1 MAHKYENKQAALLA
15 KVKGKTG
22 KISDKTHEEH
32 LKLYTGYVNK
42 SNALL
47 EALEKLGTPDPADA
61 KVANQISSKIRDI
74 KVDLTFALGGLKNHE
89 LYFNILGGDGKISG
103 KFAELVDRDF
113 GSFENYKKDLKATG
127 IAARGWAWTG
137 IDHETGK
144 LFNYIG
150 DAQNTYP
157 IWGVT
162 PVLGLDVYE
171 HAYYADFFT
180 ARAGYIDEF
189 LQLRRLQRGQRAAA
203 EVVNAVGLDLESRR
217 DIPGGSLMSCGRILP
232 WSRRVGSRQN
242 RFLPG

>member
-1 MAHKYENKQAALLA
+1 MLA

-32 LKLYTGYVNK
+32 MKLYTGYVNK
-42 SNALL
+42 SNAIL
-47 EALEKLGTPDPADA
+47 ELLEKLGTPDPADA
-61 KVANQISSKIRDI
+61 AVANQIYSTVRNY

-89 LYFNILGGDGKISG
+89 LYFDILGGNGKISG
-103 KFAELVDRDF
+103 KIAELVDRDF
-113 GSFENYKKDLKATG
+113 GSYENYKKDLKATA

-162 PVLGLDVYE
+162 PLLGLDVYE

-180 ARAGYIDEF
+180 ARAAYIDEF
-189 LQLRRLQRGQRAAA
+189 FQFIDWTAVEKRL
-203 EVVNAVGLDLESRR
+203 
-217 DIPGGSLMSCGRILP
+217 PKM
-232 WSRRVGSRQN
+232 
-242 RFLPG
+242 

>member
-1 MAHKYENKQAALLA
+1 MAHKYTNKHEALLA

-47 EALEKLGTPDPADA
+47 AALEELGTPDPTDA
-61 KVANQISSKIRDI
+61 TVANQIASTLRNL

-89 LYFNILGGDGKISG
+89 LYFQILGGNGEPTGKI
-103 KFAELVDRDF
+103 AELIERDF
-113 GSFENYKKDLKATG
+113 GSYENFKRDLKATG

-157 IWGVT
+157 VWGVT
-162 PVLGLDVYE
+162 PLIGLDVYE
-171 HAYYADFFT
+171 HAYYADFYT

-189 LQLRRLQRGQRAAA
+189 LKFVDFEA
-203 EVVNAVGLDLESRR
+203 VNAL
-217 DIPGGSLMSCGRILP
+217 LP
-232 WSRRVGSRQN
+232 KS
-242 RFLPG
+242 